1 MKRIIFLLFVVVVGL
16 SGCSIDTPKPVTF
29 EDQLAK
35 DRAAIDSY
43 LVSKGIPALTDP
55 DDYGLRY
62 IVNVDGTGIKPI
74 GASDSVT
81 VNYTL
86 RLLPSE
92 TEVEKSSAPVRFLLG
107 DLIAGW
113 QIGLPLIKEGSKAN
127 FYVPSGWAYGSTQKN
142 SIPAN
147 SNLIFEIELLKVF
160 PQLRKDTLA
169 INDYLVVKDVKNV
182 LRGPE
187 GLKYVITSL
196 GTGVNP
202 VSTSTVSFK
211 YTARILSINNA
222 TPFDQQSNPVTF
234 VLSTLNVKGLRI
246 GMTLIPVGTKAT
258 FYIPSTLGYGLRG
271 SGSIPSNT
279 NLIFEIELTA
289 STN

>member
-1 MKRIIFLLFVVVVGL
+1 MKYLGFLLLVIVVGL

-35 DRAAIDSY
+35 DRVTIDSY

-55 DDYGLRY
+55 NDYGVRY
-62 IVNVDGTGIKPI
+62 LVNVDGTGIKPI
-74 GASDSVT
+74 GAADSVT
-81 VNYTL
+81 VNYTV
-86 RLLPSE
+86 RLLPAE
-92 TEVEKSSAPVRFLLG
+92 TEVEKSTAPVRFLLG
-107 DLIAGW
+107 NLIPGW

-127 FYVPSGWAYGSTQKN
+127 FYVPSGWAYGSVQQGT
-142 SIPAN
+142 IPPN
-147 SNLIFEIELLKVF
+147 SNLIFEVELLKVF

-169 INDYLVVKDVKNV
+169 ISDYLLAKEVQNV
-182 LRGPE
+182 FKGPE
-187 GLKYVITSL
+187 GLKYTITSL
-196 GTGVNP
+196 GNGTVP
-202 VSTSTVSFK
+202 SATSTVSFT
-211 YTARILSINNA
+211 YTGRILSI
-222 TPFDQQSNPVTF
+222 SNPTIFDRSSSPVSF
-234 VLSTLNVKGLRI
+234 ALSGLIRGLRL

-271 SGSIPSNT
+271 SGSIPSNA

>member
-1 MKRIIFLLFVVVVGL
+1 MKYIVFLFLVIVAGL
-16 SGCSIDTPKPVTF
+16 SGCSLDTPKPVTF

-55 DDYGLRY
+55 DDYGVRY
-62 IVNVDGTGIKPI
+62 KVNVDGTGIKPL

-92 TEVEKSSAPVRFLLG
+92 AEVEKSSAPVRFLLG

-113 QIGLPLIKEGSKAN
+113 QIGLPLIKQGSKAN

-142 SIPAN
+142 NIPPN
-147 SNLIFEIELLKVF
+147 SNLIFEVELLKVF

-169 INDYLVVKDVKNV
+169 INDYLVAKDVQNV
-182 LRGPE
+182 LKGPE

-196 GTGVNP
+196 GTGAIP
-202 VSTSTVSFK
+202 SATSTVSFT
-211 YTARILSINNA
+211 YTGKILSITNA
-222 TPFDQQSNPVTF
+222 TIFDRSSNPVTYA
-234 VLSTLNVKGLRI
+234 LSGLIR
-246 GMTLIPVGTKAT
+246 GLKLGLPLVPVGTKAT

-271 SGSIPSNT
+271 SGSIPGNT

>member
-1 MKRIIFLLFVVVVGL
+1 MKRIIFLLSVVVVGL

-43 LVSKGIPALTDP
+43 LVSKGIAALTDP
-55 DDYGLRY
+55 DDYGVRY
-62 IVNVDGTGIKPI
+62 LVNVEGTGIKPL

-92 TEVEKSSAPVRFLLG
+92 AEVEKSSAPVRFLLG

-113 QIGLPLIKEGSKAN
+113 QIGLPLIKQGSKAN
-127 FYVPSGWAYGSTQKN
+127 FYVPSGWAYGFTQKN
-142 SIPAN
+142 TIPPN
-147 SNLIFEIELLKVF
+147 SNLIFEVELLKVF

-169 INDYLVVKDVKNV
+169 ISDYLLAKEIQNV
-182 LRGPE
+182 FKGPE
-187 GLKYVITSL
+187 GLKYTITSL
-196 GTGVNP
+196 GTGATPN
-202 VSTSTVSFK
+202 SASTVSFT
-211 YTARILSINNA
+211 YTGRILSITNP
-222 TPFDQQSNPVTF
+222 TIFDRSSSPVTYA
-234 VLSTLNVKGLRI
+234 LSGLIRGLRL